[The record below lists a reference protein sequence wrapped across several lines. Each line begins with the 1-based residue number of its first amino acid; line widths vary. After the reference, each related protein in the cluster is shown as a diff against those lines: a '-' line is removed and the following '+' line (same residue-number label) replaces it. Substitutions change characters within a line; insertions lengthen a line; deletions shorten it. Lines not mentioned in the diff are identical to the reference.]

1 MNWRIRSA
9 GDPDLPAILRL
20 EQQAFA
26 ADRFTARQLRY
37 LLQRAHARFLVA
49 AGEGQLLGYAV
60 TLYRSGTRRARL
72 YTLAVAEA
80 ARGRGVARALIAA
93 LEADARRRG
102 CRDLALEVRADNCPA
117 RQLYERLG
125 FRLERLLS
133 DYYAD
138 GAGALRM
145 IKPLTP

>member
-1 MNWRIRSA
+1 VNWRIRSA

-93 LEADARRRG
+93 LE
-102 CRDLALEVRADNCPA
+102 VRADNCPA